1 MKLNIKKYK
10 ISRLLLIGFLLM
22 TAGTGYH
29 DRFLGEVP
37 SSEPR
42 IASME
47 LNRSAGNMTGDDYL
61 VAYTFAFIDDAVK
74 NQPPMTMGYSADEA
88 ILDELV
94 SKFPE
99 YDFLGLRENINKK
112 LYWLMQRSAKLIPID
127 YADANGVVYHNQ
139 GVNDKAL
146 IFQQPSQDHLDKTFF
161 EIFGRKVYDG
171 LNEGGQVDAAREAV
185 QMRLAEE
192 AHQKALQREKDEQR
206 RALQLEG
213 ENRQR
218 ALDTHYKGLFENYS
232 QNLTSILNSSLNSS
246 LNESDLNNALNLS
259 NEAIESLVSPHRNV
273 MMINRGDIYTRMG
286 RYEDAIESYRSAKT
300 DFTYSND
307 SADYQNKLRQD
318 FEQDKWGRIADMK
331 IGIANQKISEQIYAK
346 IHDLRDAPDV
356 KQLLSGHVNG
366 KNYSANIENHTYAG
380 NGYQVYI
387 NLSAYN
393 DPKNDTAGSLVD
405 IPTYIDMFSALFND
419 DRISEVH
426 IRTNEAYFDK
436 FGHILEKP
444 LMDITLDN
452 RTAMQIGD
460 WNTFKHYIGTDISK
474 FGLVADVEA
483 VKISTSEAEQA
494 GFIADEYA
502 SIQGFNLSTMD
513 INNATIEGAAALV
526 GIPVEEVNA
535 SHIRL
540 YNLLKGCPGTH
551 DELIK
556 KYLNYQR
563 RGKTSDFFDFYG
575 VSDNC
580 SILLRYVPGKSRMG
594 EDVPDVPY
602 NVYMGEGRASRITW
616 EEFKNIMETSH
627 EWTYD
632 PEAKEFY
639 HMIFGARRTLEPFQL
654 YVHAVAYGYYDDMS
668 EYINDN

>member
-1 MKLNIKKYK
+1 MKLNIKKYL
-10 ISRLLLIGFLLM
+10 ILSPLLIGFLL
-22 TAGTGYH
+22 TIVGTGYQA
-29 DRFLGEVP
+29 LGEVP

-47 LNRSAGNMTGDDYL
+47 LNRSAGNMTGDDYMIAL
-61 VAYTFAFIDDAVK
+61 MFDYIDYKVK
-74 NQPPMTMGYSADEA
+74 DQGLQWSESEELRKKYEDRVKEADR
-88 ILDELV
+88 
-94 SKFPE
+94 KFPE
-99 YDFLGLRENINKK
+99 YDFLPMFYYDVSSFCP
-112 LYWLMQRSAKLIPID
+112 LYSMMNNAANRSLQEFDEYGYGGGTII
-127 YADANGVVYHNQ
+127 YEY
-139 GVNDKAL
+139 
-146 IFQQPSQDHLDKTFF
+146 PSQHLID
-161 EIFGRKVYDG
+161 IAVYKMFTKGVSDG
-171 LNEGGQVDAAREAV
+171 VCLQFNEGGQVDAAREAV

-232 QNLTSILNSSLNSS
+232 RNLTSILNSSLNSS

-393 DPKNDTAGSLVD
+393 DPKNDIVGSLVD

-452 RTAMQIGD
+452 GTAMQIGD
-460 WNTFKHYIGTDISK
+460 WSDFKDYIGTDMYK
-474 FGLVADVEA
+474 FGEVADMEYVE
-483 VKISTSEAEQA
+483 
-494 GFIADEYA
+494 D
-502 SIQGFNLSTMD
+502 
-513 INNATIEGAAALV
+513 
-526 GIPVEEVNA
+526 
-535 SHIRL
+535 
-540 YNLLKGCPGTH
+540 
-551 DELIK
+551 
-556 KYLNYQR
+556 
-563 RGKTSDFFDFYG
+563 
-575 VSDNC
+575 
-580 SILLRYVPGKSRMG
+580 
-594 EDVPDVPY
+594 
-602 NVYMGEGRASRITW
+602 
-616 EEFKNIMETSH
+616 
-627 EWTYD
+627 
-632 PEAKEFY
+632 
-639 HMIFGARRTLEPFQL
+639 
-654 YVHAVAYGYYDDMS
+654 
-668 EYINDN
+668 

>member
-1 MKLNIKKYK
+1 MKLNIKKYM
-10 ISRLLLIGFLLM
+10 ILSPLLIGFLLM

-37 SSEPR
+37 SSEPL

-74 NQPPMTMGYSADEA
+74 NQTPMTEGYSADES

-94 SKFPE
+94 AKFPE
-99 YDFLGLRENINKK
+99 YDLPGLRENINKK
-112 LYWLMQRSAKLIPID
+112 LYWLMRNSARRISED
-127 YADANGVVYHNQ
+127 YADANDVVYNNL
-139 GVNDKAL
+139 VNGEAL
-146 IFQQPSQDHLDKTFF
+146 VFQQPSQDHLDKTFF
-161 EIFGRKVYDG
+161 EIFGIDVYNG
-171 LNEGGQVDAAREAV
+171 LNEYGAIDAAREAV

-232 QNLTSILNSSLNSS
+232 RNLTSILNSSLNSS

-259 NEAIESLVSPHRNV
+259 NEAIEALVSPHRNV

-286 RYEDAIESYRSAKT
+286 RYEDAIESYRRAKT

-405 IPTYIDMFSALFND
+405 IPTYIDMFSALFKD
-419 DRISEVH
+419 ERISKAH

-460 WNTFKHYIGTDISK
+460 WSDFKDYIGSDMSK
-474 FGLVADVEA
+474 FGEVADM
-483 VKISTSEAEQA
+483 
-494 GFIADEYA
+494 EYVV
-502 SIQGFNLSTMD
+502 D
-513 INNATIEGAAALV
+513 
-526 GIPVEEVNA
+526 
-535 SHIRL
+535 
-540 YNLLKGCPGTH
+540 
-551 DELIK
+551 
-556 KYLNYQR
+556 
-563 RGKTSDFFDFYG
+563 
-575 VSDNC
+575 
-580 SILLRYVPGKSRMG
+580 
-594 EDVPDVPY
+594 
-602 NVYMGEGRASRITW
+602 
-616 EEFKNIMETSH
+616 
-627 EWTYD
+627 
-632 PEAKEFY
+632 
-639 HMIFGARRTLEPFQL
+639 
-654 YVHAVAYGYYDDMS
+654 
-668 EYINDN
+668 

>member
-1 MKLNIKKYK
+1 MKLNIKKYL
-10 ISRLLLIGFLLM
+10 ILSPLLIGFLL
-22 TAGTGYH
+22 TIVGTGYQA
-29 DRFLGEVP
+29 LGEVP

-47 LNRSAGNMTGDDYL
+47 LNRSAGNMTGDDYMIAL
-61 VAYTFAFIDDAVK
+61 MFDYINYKVEDQGLPWSESDEVRKKYEDRVRE
-74 NQPPMTMGYSADEA
+74 ADR
-88 ILDELV
+88 
-94 SKFPE
+94 KFPE
-99 YDFLGLRENINKK
+99 YNFLPMFYYDVSSFCP
-112 LYWLMQRSAKLIPID
+112 LYSMMDNAANRSLQEFDEYGYGGGPII
-127 YADANGVVYHNQ
+127 YEY
-139 GVNDKAL
+139 
-146 IFQQPSQDHLDKTFF
+146 PSQHLID
-161 EIFGRKVYDG
+161 IAVYKMFTKGVSDG
-171 LNEGGQVDAAREAV
+171 VCLQFNEGGQIDAAREAV

-192 AHQKALQREKDEQR
+192 AHQKALQREKEEQR

-232 QNLTSILNSSLNSS
+232 QNLTIILNSSLNSS

-259 NEAIESLVSPHRNV
+259 NEAIEALVSPHRNV

-286 RYEDAIESYRSAKT
+286 RYEDAIENYNSAKT

-405 IPTYIDMFSALFND
+405 IPTYIDMFSALFKD
-419 DRISEVH
+419 ERISKAH

-460 WNTFKHYIGTDISK
+460 WSDFKDYIGSDMSK
-474 FGLVADVEA
+474 FGEVADM
-483 VKISTSEAEQA
+483 
-494 GFIADEYA
+494 EYVV
-502 SIQGFNLSTMD
+502 D
-513 INNATIEGAAALV
+513 
-526 GIPVEEVNA
+526 
-535 SHIRL
+535 
-540 YNLLKGCPGTH
+540 
-551 DELIK
+551 
-556 KYLNYQR
+556 
-563 RGKTSDFFDFYG
+563 
-575 VSDNC
+575 
-580 SILLRYVPGKSRMG
+580 
-594 EDVPDVPY
+594 
-602 NVYMGEGRASRITW
+602 
-616 EEFKNIMETSH
+616 
-627 EWTYD
+627 
-632 PEAKEFY
+632 
-639 HMIFGARRTLEPFQL
+639 
-654 YVHAVAYGYYDDMS
+654 
-668 EYINDN
+668 